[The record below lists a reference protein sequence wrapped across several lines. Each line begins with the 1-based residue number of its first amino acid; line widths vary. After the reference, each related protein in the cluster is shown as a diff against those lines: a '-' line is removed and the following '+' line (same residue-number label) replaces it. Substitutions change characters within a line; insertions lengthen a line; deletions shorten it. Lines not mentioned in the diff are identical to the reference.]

1 MKTSEKI
8 YQLLSQTDDFV
19 SGEYL
24 ADQLSISRTSV
35 WKSIKSLENQGIQ
48 IDSLK
53 HKGYRMV
60 QGDIL
65 LPKTISQGLG
75 MPVTYIPHSQSTQLD
90 AKQGIE
96 AHNSAPRLYLA
107 PSQEAAKGRLD
118 RQFFSAST
126 GGIYMSMYLKPNV
139 PYTDMPPYTMMVAS
153 SIVKA
158 ISRLTGIDT
167 EIKWVNDIYL
177 GNHKVAG
184 ILTEAIT
191 SVETG
196 LITDVIIGVGLNFFV
211 TDFPEAIAQ
220 KAGSL
225 FTEKPTITRNDLII
239 DIWKLFLSIPVKDHV
254 KVYKEKSLVLNK
266 QVTFIENSQ
275 EKRAIAIDLT
285 DQGHLIVQFENGDL
299 QTLRS
304 GEISLSSWEN

>member
-1 MKTSEKI
+1 MKTSEII
-8 YQLLSQTDDFV
+8 YQLLAQTDDFI

-24 ADQLSISRTSV
+24 AEQLNLSRTSV
-35 WKSIKSLENQGIQ
+35 WKSIKSLENQGLQ
-48 IDSLK
+48 IESLK
-53 HKGYRMV
+53 HKGYRML

-65 LPKTISQGLG
+65 LPKIISQDLG
-75 MPVTYIPHSQSTQLD
+75 IPVSYNPKSQSTQLD
-90 AKQGIE
+90 AKQGLE
-96 AHNSAPRLYLA
+96 AHKSAPRLYLA
-107 PSQEAAKGRLD
+107 SSQEAAKGRLN
-118 RQFFSAST
+118 RQFFAASN
-126 GGIYMSMYLKPNV
+126 GGIYMSMHLKPNV

-158 ISRLTGIDT
+158 ISRLTDIDT

-177 GNHKVAG
+177 GNHKIAG

-211 TDFPEAIAQ
+211 TDFPEAIAK

-266 QVTFIENSQ
+266 QVTFVENSQ
-275 EKRAIAIDLT
+275 EKHATAIDLT
-285 DQGHLIVQFENGDL
+285 DQGHLIVQFDNGDL